1 MTNLQR
7 KKNDRETINRREMS
21 DQMKIDNRN
30 KNDAITANRRERA
43 DRIMGEHRL
52 KNDQMTAN
60 RRKANDKNPWRT
72 FVISIFIIAALAAGA
87 YYFIYLR

>member
-7 KKNDRETINRREMS
+7 KKNDRETTDRRDMS

-30 KNDAITANRRERA
+30 KNDAMTANRRERA
-43 DRIMGEHRL
+43 DRLMEEHRL

-60 RRKANDKNPWRT
+60 RRKANDRNPWRT
-72 FVISIFIIAALAAGA
+72 FVLWLLMLAIIASGA
-87 YYFIYLR
+87 YYFLIR